1 MYKLIYYFFI
11 LFASYSSATYITP
24 FITYNSAPNNYK
36 NISRIVVIADIHDD
50 LFRFQKIL
58 QSAKI
63 IDKQDSWIADKT
75 LVVQLGDQI
84 DSKDN
89 NNHNHRF
96 RMIKYTEYLKH
107 KANTKESDFVSLI
120 GNHELMNI
128 DKIKQHEILQHII
141 SKRPIVFIANNY
153 LFCHGGFHTEHLNM
167 LNNYDKT
174 IKDLNEIW
182 SKYVK
187 DIHLNIDEI
196 KLLDY
201 LILNTQNSILY
212 NRKDQNDY
220 EVFEYLD
227 IEYSFIGHTTTNN
240 IYLHNRVWHLDQ
252 FLHKAFDDKKYNYL
266 DIVDGKI
273 IIRSIN
279 YEEL

>member
-1 MYKLIYYFFI
+1 MYKLIYYIFI
-11 LFASYSSATYITP
+11 LFASYSSATYINP
-24 FITYNSAPNNYK
+24 FIKYNSPRNDYK

-50 LFRFQKIL
+50 LFRFKKIL
-58 QSAKI
+58 QTAKI
-63 IDKQDSWIADKT
+63 IDKHDSWIADKT

-89 NNHNHRF
+89 NDNKHHF
-96 RMIKYTEYLKH
+96 RMIKYTEYLKN
-107 KANTKESDFVSLI
+107 KANTKDSDFVSLI

-128 DKIKQHEILQHII
+128 DKIKKHEILQHII
-141 SKRPIVFIANNY
+141 SKRPIVFIVNNY

-167 LNNYDKT
+167 LSNYGKS

-182 SKYVK
+182 RKYVK
-187 DIHLNIDEI
+187 DIHLSIDEI

-201 LILNTQNSILY
+201 LILDTQNSILY
-212 NRKDQNDY
+212 NRKNLNDH

-227 IEYSFIGHTTTNN
+227 IEYSFVGHTITND

-252 FLHKAFDDKKYNYL
+252 YLHKAFDDKKYNYL

-273 IIRSIN
+273 IIRSID
-279 YEEL
+279 Y